1 MAKRLYLLVNED
13 INEVLYASEDRDFIR
28 ELMCDEFMADLM
40 YEWYWHLI
48 AIRYQGEEDL
58 PQIAQMTWENMMEW
72 YDDNIRIKVIEVI

>member
-13 INEVLYASEDRDFIR
+13 INEVLYASKDRDFIC

-40 YEWYWHLI
+40 YEWYWHLSV
-48 AIRYQGEEDL
+48 IRYQGEEDL